1 MRSEY
6 SISELARE
14 FGITPR
20 TIRFYEEKGLL
31 SPQRNGSARIFN
43 AADRVRLVLILRGKR
58 IGFSLEESR
67 DIIDMYE
74 PETANTH
81 QLESLLNKLHEKRL
95 LLERQEKEI
104 NMMIRDLKKN
114 RKHLSQGIKDFREQ
128 MSPLSARKKVG

>member
-20 TIRFYEEKGLL
+20 AIRFYEEKGLL

-95 LLERQEKEI
+95 LLERQKKEI
-104 NMMIRDLKKN
+104 NVMISDLKK
-114 RKHLSQGIKDFREQ
+114 RKTLV
-128 MSPLSARKKVG
+128 ARL

>member
-1 MRSEY
+1 MTSEF

-14 FGITPR
+14 FDITPR

-31 SPQRNGSARIFN
+31 SPRRNGSARIFS

-74 PETANTH
+74 PATANTR
-81 QLESLLNKLHEKRL
+81 QLETLMNKIYEKRL
-95 LLERQEKEI
+95 QLEQQKKEI
-104 NMMIRDLKKN
+104 NAMIRDLKKTESTCRDALLVSN
-114 RKHLSQGIKDFREQ
+114 NK
-128 MSPLSARKKVG
+128 

>member
-1 MRSEY
+1 MKEKPLMRSEY

-14 FGITPR
+14 FSITPR
-20 TIRFYEEKGLL
+20 AIRFYEEKGLL
-31 SPQRNGSARIFN
+31 TPQRNGSSRIFN

-67 DIIDMYE
+67 DIIDMYK

-95 LLERQEKEI
+95 LLERQKKEI
-104 NMMIRDLKKN
+104 NMMISDLKKTEN
-114 RKHLSQGIKDFREQ
+114 TCRKALKTSENK
-128 MSPLSARKKVG
+128 